1 MTITIEK
8 TETIKSEIEI
18 TLPYYSKY
26 GKLFYYKVISET
38 IMLKVTSPF
47 DDQPN
52 TELTKYCIDSA
63 FRDGTEQ
70 IEYSEFKEALITATQ
85 KIVNS

>member
-1 MTITIEK
+1 MIQTLASFNGTLLMGRAETGK

-38 IMLKVTSPF
+38 LMLKVTSPF

-52 TELTKYCIDSA
+52 TELTSKAMRPSA
-63 FRDGTEQ
+63 TFNA
-70 IEYSEFKEALITATQ
+70 ILA
-85 KIVNS
+85 KIA

>member
-1 MTITIEK
+1 MKITIEK
-8 TETIKSEIEI
+8 TEKIKSEIEI

-26 GKLFYYKVISET
+26 GKLFYYKVINELL
-38 IMLKVTSPF
+38 MLKVTSPY

-63 FRDGTEQ
+63 FRDGTEP

-85 KIVNS
+85 KIINS

>member
-1 MTITIEK
+1 MKITIEK

-26 GKLFYYKVISET
+26 GKLFYYKVISKT
-38 IMLKVTSPF
+38 LMLKVTSPF

-63 FRDGTEQ
+63 FRDGTEP
-70 IEYSEFKEALITATQ
+70 IEYAEFKEALITATQ